1 MRRTKQARVERSG
14 SGSANRSGACPF
26 RLLHPD
32 CDEME
37 NGRCRGCDRLT
48 NEQMRPYLRQAA
60 RLARRRGFSDASLSE
75 DTVQQFVTDMAG
87 NDLADKFDPS
97 RKSTPEAYCSGINR
111 NTFKKVIRV
120 GRNERFSFEGVADQV
135 KSSEPSPLEDAI
147 CSERRSVV
155 REAVSMLPP
164 RYREA
169 ICAEYGISLP
179 GGNAE
184 DERQVSRNDMVLHR
198 ARRRLATIL
207 GSIVNRLD
215 LARRC

>member
-1 MRRTKQARVERSG
+1 M
-14 SGSANRSGACPF
+14 ANRNGACPF

-37 NGRCRGCDRLT
+37 DGRCRGCDRLT

-60 RLARRRGFSDASLSE
+60 RIASRRGFSDPSLSE
-75 DTVQQFVTDMAG
+75 DTVQQFVADMAG

-120 GRNERFSFEGVADQV
+120 GRNERISFEGVAEQV
-135 KSSEPSPLEDAI
+135 KSSQPSPLEDAI
-147 CSERRSVV
+147 CAERRSVV

-164 RYREA
+164 RYRDA
-169 ICAEYGISLP
+169 ICSEYGITLSAC
-179 GGNAE
+179 NAE
-184 DERQVSRNDMVLHR
+184 AAQQAPKSVMVLHR

-215 LARRC
+215 LASRS

>member
-14 SGSANRSGACPF
+14 SGSAIRSGACPF

-37 NGRCRGCDRLT
+37 NGRCRGCVRLT

-60 RLARRRGFSDASLSE
+60 RLAMRRGLSDPSLSE

-97 RKSTPEAYCSGINR
+97 RKSTPEAFCSGINR

-135 KSSEPSPLEDAI
+135 KSSVPSPLEDAI

-169 ICAEYGISLP
+169 ICAEFGISLP
-179 GGNAE
+179 GGDAE
-184 DERQVSRNDMVLHR
+184 DERQVFRNDMVLHR
-198 ARRRLATIL
+198 ARRRLVTIF

-215 LARRC
+215 MARRC